1 MMMDC
6 YEVPLWET
14 YLGIL
19 TVAVLAHGNLTL
31 QRALT
36 GMTAETFIRDKSQR
50 LKALECISENS
61 CVEIT
66 QGVAWLFIASA
77 FLFLLKRL
85 IHLHNSSTAQSL

>member
-6 YEVPLWET
+6 YKVPLWET

-19 TVAVLAHGNLTL
+19 TVAVLAHANLTL

-36 GMTAETFIRDKSQR
+36 GMTAESFIRDKSQR

-66 QGVAWLFIASA
+66 
-77 FLFLLKRL
+77 
-85 IHLHNSSTAQSL
+85 